1 MSLESRDLSELLVS
15 AVPPDLLDPLD
26 WLVLLERLAV
36 RYEASLCTNMY
47 RLSTRGVSPLTSTTE
62 HFSLSLILFDR
73 DQLVTM
79 VPPVAT
85 EPLAP
90 R

>member
-26 WLVLLERLAV
+26 WLVLPERLAV
-36 RYEASLCTNMY
+36 RYEASLRTNVY
-47 RLSTRGVSPLTSTTE
+47 RLCTGGACSLTSSAE
-62 HFSLSLILFDR
+62 HFSSSSLLFDR

-79 VPPVAT
+79 VPLVAT

>member
-1 MSLESRDLSELLVS
+1 MPPALLVPPDLKVSMDSVVLWVSPDSVESVVSPVCLDKLVSLESRDLSELLVS

-36 RYEASLCTNMY
+36 R
-47 RLSTRGVSPLTSTTE
+47 
-62 HFSLSLILFDR
+62 

-79 VPPVAT
+79 VPLVAT
-85 EPLAP
+85 E
-90 R
+90 